1 MVTAARPPVDC
12 SDPVA
17 ISVGIDVGA
26 DRVHVV
32 GITDTGDLAIAAVL
46 DPVDRAAIDDL
57 LAALPPATSVAID
70 GPAGPSSAPFA
81 ADPSVSTKFRNARGC
96 EVVLGREY
104 GIWVSFATGTEP
116 LTGWMQV
123 AASIHDLAR
132 RRGHVPLEV
141 YPHAVFRL
149 LVNGRPPKKTTAA
162 GIEARV
168 RMLRDQGLTEATL
181 PLWSHDALDA
191 AGAAVVARD
200 HRRGIARRAYCPT
213 DDTSVWLPAPL
224 CGSRLPPDRVTE

>member
-1 MVTAARPPVDC
+1 MVTAARPPADR
-12 SDPVA
+12 SKSSA

-26 DRVHVV
+26 DRLHVV
-32 GITDTGDLAIAAVL
+32 GITDTGSLALAIVL
-46 DPVDRAAIDDL
+46 DPADRTGIGEL
-57 LAALPPATSVAID
+57 FAALQPATSVAID

-104 GIWVSFATGTEP
+104 GIWVSFATGAEP

-132 RRGHVPLEV
+132 SRGHVPLEV

-149 LVNGRPPKKTTAA
+149 LLNGRPPKKTTAA
-162 GIEARV
+162 GIDARV
-168 RMLRDQGLTEATL
+168 RVLRDQGLTEATL

-191 AGAAVVARD
+191 AGAAIVARD
-200 HRRGIARRAYCPT
+200 HRRGIARRAYCPA
-213 DDTSVWLPAPL
+213 DDTSVWLPA
-224 CGSRLPPDRVTE
+224 RNTTE